1 VIPQFYRGSE
11 GALAV
16 FDLTKHDSFDHITNW
31 IEEVH
36 RHTPSDLPIVLVGNK
51 SDLVEQRQVSC
62 QEATALAERLN
73 LSYMETSAL
82 NATNVEQAFIL
93 LVTSIYHKK
102 MPKQIDS
109 SQASSSEKS
118 SATVTIDHSS
128 TRTISLP
135 SDSTSKSDKS
145 IRPSNKEKAS
155 STKKD
160 GCCVIS

>member
-1 VIPQFYRGSE
+1 
-11 GALAV
+11 
-16 FDLTKHDSFDHITNW
+16 LTKHDSFDHITNW

-51 SDLVEQRQVSC
+51 SDLADQRKVTRE
-62 QEATALAERLN
+62 EATALAEKLN

-82 NATNVEQAFIL
+82 NAFNVEQAFVL

-102 MPKQIDS
+102 MPKQIES
-109 SQASSSEKS
+109 LPEKS

-128 TRTISLP
+128 VRTVSISH
-135 SDSTSKSDKS
+135 DSTSKSGKS
-145 IRPSNKEKAS
+145 IRPSNKEPAAI
-155 STKKD
+155 TKKN